1 MSNKDC
7 YFYVQFLKRVCK
19 LNISQL
25 LLFKKGSTSK
35 RPEFEVV
42 FANQDEKF
50 PIWMG
55 LLSKGSNMHFVG
67 GDKFFRSGNVSHS
80 EFGPRTLPNL
90 EVYTLDPTSQTLY
103 KDSNFPNP
111 SGPKSTPIV
120 VTLGDENKVYVLST
134 DPNHFSDLIP
144 EPPFEVFD
152 FVSKTWEALPPP
164 PDHFGGP
171 IISHHAIG
179 CKLYVNADLFSFVFD
194 AGKAVW
200 HRDIPFKFPNLAC
213 SLEYNGFL
221 IAQPFNLGGLV
232 AYNLDSFGIKSPYQ
246 CLDQLREVF
255 EDPFYDSDCSL
266 TRLDDNG
273 RMCLLYQ
280 GMPFSYSHRF
290 CARVAVFQVF
300 VSNSTDNP
308 VVTAVLE
315 AVEEYDIDD
324 FTGGDY
330 IVYSTFIRYDGLNKD
345 DTEADVTNSTLSGLD
360 SRRGVG
366 KHAAEFVTDADMHK
380 KPKTTLC

>member
-1 MSNKDC
+1 MVLYDSDMALS
-7 YFYVQFLKRVCK
+7 FLPIFLKRVCK

-42 FANQDEKF
+42 FANRDEKF

-55 LLSKGSNMHFVG
+55 ILIKGSNMHFVG

-80 EFGPRTLPNL
+80 QLSLWTRPNL

-103 KDSNFPNP
+103 KDS
-111 SGPKSTPIV
+111 
-120 VTLGDENKVYVLST
+120 E
-134 DPNHFSDLIP
+134 
-144 EPPFEVFD
+144 
-152 FVSKTWEALPPP
+152 
-164 PDHFGGP
+164 
-171 IISHHAIG
+171 
-179 CKLYVNADLFSFVFD
+179 
-194 AGKAVW
+194 AVW

-280 GMPFSYSHRF
+280 GMPFSYSHRL

-315 AVEEYDIDD
+315 AVEDYDIDD

-360 SRRGVG
+360 RFGNAVSSDTVSGHG
-366 KHAAEFVTDADMHK
+366 MA
-380 KPKTTLC
+380 CN

>member
-1 MSNKDC
+1 
-7 YFYVQFLKRVCK
+7 
-19 LNISQL
+19 
-25 LLFKKGSTSK
+25 
-35 RPEFEVV
+35 
-42 FANQDEKF
+42 
-50 PIWMG
+50 MG
-55 LLSKGSNMHFVG
+55 LLVKGSNMHFVG
-67 GDKFFRSGNVSHS
+67 GEKFFRSANVSHS
-80 EFGPRTLPNL
+80 ELGLWTENNL

-103 KDSNFPNP
+103 KDSNFPNL
-111 SGPKSTPIV
+111 SGPKCMPIV

-134 DPNHFSDLIP
+134 DPNHFCDLTP

-164 PDHFGGP
+164 PDHRDS
-171 IISHHAIG
+171 IISHYAIG
-179 CKLYVNADLFSFVFD
+179 RKLYVNARLFSFVFD
-194 AGKAVW
+194 AGEAKW

-221 IAQPFNLGGLV
+221 IAQPFNLDGLV

-246 CLDQLREVF
+246 YLDQLQKVF
-255 EDPFYDSDCSL
+255 EDPFYDSYCSL

-280 GMPFSYSHRF
+280 GMPFSYSHRL

-315 AVEEYDIDD
+315 AVEEYDIHD
-324 FTGGDY
+324 FTVGDY
-330 IVYSTFIRYDGLNKD
+330 IAYSTF
-345 DTEADVTNSTLSGLD
+345 V
-360 SRRGVG
+360 
-366 KHAAEFVTDADMHK
+366 M
-380 KPKTTLC
+380 

>member
-1 MSNKDC
+1 
-7 YFYVQFLKRVCK
+7 
-19 LNISQL
+19 
-25 LLFKKGSTSK
+25 
-35 RPEFEVV
+35 
-42 FANQDEKF
+42 
-50 PIWMG
+50 MG

-80 EFGPRTLPNL
+80 ELSLWTRPNL

-103 KDSNFPNP
+103 KDSNFPNL
-111 SGPKSTPIV
+111 SGPKSIPIV
-120 VTLGDENKVYVLST
+120 VTLGDESKVYVLST
-134 DPNHFSDLIP
+134 DPNHFSDFTP
-144 EPPFEVFD
+144 EPLFE
-152 FVSKTWEALPPP
+152 
-164 PDHFGGP
+164 
-171 IISHHAIG
+171 
-179 CKLYVNADLFSFVFD
+179 
-194 AGKAVW
+194 
-200 HRDIPFKFPNLAC
+200 
-213 SLEYNGFL
+213 
-221 IAQPFNLGGLV
+221 PFNLGGLV

-266 TRLDDNG
+266 TRLDDDG

-280 GMPFSYSHRF
+280 GMPFSYSHRL

-330 IVYSTFIRYDGLNKD
+330 IVYSTFIMYDGLNKD
-345 DTEADVTNSTLSGLD
+345 DTKADVTNSTLSGLD
-360 SRRGVG
+360 RCGLRVRPLGGFIFGNTVSPDTVSGHG
-366 KHAAEFVTDADMHK
+366 MELKIISECAGDENNSCIT
-380 KPKTTLC
+380 

>member
-25 LLFKKGSTSK
+25 LLLKKGSTSK

-80 EFGPRTLPNL
+80 ELSLWTRPNL

-103 KDSNFPNP
+103 KDSNFPNL
-111 SGPKSTPIV
+111 SGPKSIPIV
-120 VTLGDENKVYVLST
+120 VTLGDESKVYVLST
-134 DPNHFSDLIP
+134 DPNHFSDFTP
-144 EPPFEVFD
+144 EPLFE
-152 FVSKTWEALPPP
+152 
-164 PDHFGGP
+164 
-171 IISHHAIG
+171 
-179 CKLYVNADLFSFVFD
+179 LYVNAELFAFVFD
-194 AGKAVW
+194 ADEAVW

-266 TRLDDNG
+266 TRLDDDG

-280 GMPFSYSHRF
+280 GMPFSYSHRL

-330 IVYSTFIRYDGLNKD
+330 IVYSTFIMYDGLNKD
-345 DTEADVTNSTLSGLD
+345 DTKADVTNSTLSGLD

-366 KHAAEFVTDADMHK
+366 KQASEFVTDADMHK

>member
-42 FANQDEKF
+42 LANQDEKF
-50 PIWMG
+50 PLWMG
-55 LLSKGSNMHFVG
+55 ILIKGSNMHFVG
-67 GDKFFRSGNVSHS
+67 GDKYFRSENFSYS
-80 EFGPRTLPNL
+80 ELCLWTLPNL

-103 KDSNFPNP
+103 KDSNFPNL
-111 SGPKSTPIV
+111 SGPKCTPIV
-120 VTLGDENKVYVLST
+120 VTLGDENKAYVLST
-134 DPNHFSDLIP
+134 NANHFSDIA

-164 PDHFGGP
+164 PDHRGH
-171 IISHHAIG
+171 IISHYAIG
-179 CKLYVNADLFSFVFD
+179 RKLYVNAELFSFVFD
-194 AGKAVW
+194 AGEAIW
-200 HRDIPFKFPNLAC
+200 HRDIPFKFPHLAC

-221 IAQPFNLGGLV
+221 IAQPFNLRGLV

-246 CLDQLREVF
+246 CLDQLQEVF
-255 EDPFYDSDCSL
+255 EDRFYDSDCSL

-280 GMPFSYSHRF
+280 GMPFSYSLRL

-315 AVEEYDIDD
+315 AVEEYDIQD
-324 FTGGDY
+324 FTLGDY
-330 IVYSTFIRYDGLNKD
+330 GAYSTFIMYDGLNKD

>member
-25 LLFKKGSTSK
+25 LLLKKGSTSK

-80 EFGPRTLPNL
+80 ELSLWTRPNL

-103 KDSNFPNP
+103 KDSNFPNL
-111 SGPKSTPIV
+111 SGPKSIPIV
-120 VTLGDENKVYVLST
+120 VTLGDESKVYVLST
-134 DPNHFSDLIP
+134 DPNHFSDFTP
-144 EPPFEVFD
+144 EPLFE
-152 FVSKTWEALPPP
+152 
-164 PDHFGGP
+164 
-171 IISHHAIG
+171 
-179 CKLYVNADLFSFVFD
+179 
-194 AGKAVW
+194 
-200 HRDIPFKFPNLAC
+200 
-213 SLEYNGFL
+213 
-221 IAQPFNLGGLV
+221 PFNLGGLV

-266 TRLDDNG
+266 TRLDDDG

-280 GMPFSYSHRF
+280 GMPFSYSHRL

-330 IVYSTFIRYDGLNKD
+330 IVYSTFIMYDGLNKD
-345 DTEADVTNSTLSGLD
+345 DTKADVTNSTLSGLD

-366 KHAAEFVTDADMHK
+366 KQASEFVTDADMHK